1 MSCDDGRVAMRAT
14 ESQTD
19 ARSNLGV
26 LRTKLTVDNGVLCIC
41 DSDENSSGTEWI
53 TFGGPAKAAR
63 ISE

>member
-26 LRTKLTVDNGVLCIC
+26 LRTKFKVDNGVLCIC
-41 DSDENSSGTEWI
+41 DSAENYSGTEWV
-53 TFGGPAKAAR
+53 TFGGPVEAAR
-63 ISE
+63 VSV